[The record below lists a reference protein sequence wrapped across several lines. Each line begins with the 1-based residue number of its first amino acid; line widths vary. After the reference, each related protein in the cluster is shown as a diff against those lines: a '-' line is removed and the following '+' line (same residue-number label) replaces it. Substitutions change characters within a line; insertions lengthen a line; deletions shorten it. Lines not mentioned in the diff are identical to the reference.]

1 MLARWSAVMSSLWTP
16 STEIYDSVRSDN
28 CHLVSGLGQPFPEDF
43 FSVLNIN
50 TIYVM
55 LPCTQEMKA
64 TLKCFISSIQSEHEK
79 K

>member
-1 MLARWSAVMSSLWTP
+1 MLVRWWAVKSSLWTP

-28 CHLVSGLGQPFPEDF
+28 CQLVSGLGQPFPEDF

-50 TIYVM
+50 TKYVM
-55 LPCTQEMKA
+55 LPCIQEMKA
-64 TLKCFISSIQSEHEK
+64 TLKYFISSIQSAHEK